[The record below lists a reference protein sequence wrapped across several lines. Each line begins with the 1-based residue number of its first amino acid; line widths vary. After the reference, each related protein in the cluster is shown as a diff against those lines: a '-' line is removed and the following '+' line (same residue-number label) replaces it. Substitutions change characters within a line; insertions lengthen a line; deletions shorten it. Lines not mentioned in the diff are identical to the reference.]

1 MNSWR
6 TPDMLPFGVGDM
18 VMAFYPQLGRMASEY
33 CGRVRSIE
41 AEPAVG
47 HTECFVELESWPM
60 AAEGLYKPDTTE
72 NDWRE
77 AQPFWPLLQK
87 LEAAHFRPAPFSG
100 TGIQLTHAGQERV
113 SGRRAS
119 GRRRC
124 SARWRWPV

>member
-1 MNSWR
+1 
-6 TPDMLPFGVGDM
+6 MLSSTSCDSLI
-18 VMAFYPQLGRMASEY
+18 AASEY

-113 SGRRAS
+113 SAHLSRGRCTSSEYTPHTAS
-119 GRRRC
+119 MTLQ
-124 SARWRWPV
+124 

>member
-1 MNSWR
+1 
-6 TPDMLPFGVGDM
+6 MLLCTSCDSLI
-18 VMAFYPQLGRMASEY
+18 AASEY

-47 HTECFVELESWPM
+47 HTECFIELESWPM

-113 SGRRAS
+113 SALQREMYKL
-119 GRRRC
+119 
-124 SARWRWPV
+124 